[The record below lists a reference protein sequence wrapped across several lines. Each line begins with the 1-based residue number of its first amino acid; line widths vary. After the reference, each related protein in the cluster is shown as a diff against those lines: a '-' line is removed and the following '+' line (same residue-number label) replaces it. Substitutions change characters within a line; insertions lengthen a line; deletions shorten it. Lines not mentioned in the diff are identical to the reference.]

1 MAHLIDGPNT
11 EFALRLCN
19 ARRDTGRTQQEIA
32 EAVGID
38 KRTISMYEN
47 GRMFPRGNTLQRLA
61 SELRVEPLWLAEGQS
76 EGMQNYFA
84 NEYQEAKLKGSP
96 ESVELIFV
104 EEWESLQPGTT
115 TMDLPRYAPSPSTGR
130 QSSSIRDFIPVVKT
144 FFDRYRA
151 TRYPGTYPENPGYP
165 AGSILIF
172 DAGIKTCDQINNGD
186 CVIFRH
192 RGNENEAGL
201 RHFSRELGLTQGSL
215 VSLNPTIPLDPIPAD
230 PIDIEILG
238 VVISQVITRRT

>member
-1 MAHLIDGPNT
+1 MAHLIDGPNS

-19 ARRDTGRTQQEIA
+19 ARRESGRTQQEVA

-61 SELRVEPLWLAEGQS
+61 SELKVEPLWLAEGQS
-76 EGMQNYFA
+76 EGLQNYFA
-84 NEYQEAKLKGSP
+84 NEYKEAKLKGSP
-96 ESVELIFV
+96 ESLELIFI
-104 EEWESLQPGTT
+104 EDWESLQSGTT
-115 TMDLPRYAPSPSTGR
+115 ALHLPMYAPSPSTGI
-130 QSSSIRDFIPVVKT
+130 QSSSIRDFAPVIKT
-144 FFDRYRA
+144 FFDQYRA
-151 TRYPGTYPENPGYP
+151 TRYPGNYPENPGYP

-172 DAGIKTCDQINNGD
+172 DAAIKSFDQLNNGD
-186 CVIFRH
+186 CVIFRP
-192 RGNENEAGL
+192 RGNENKAGL

-215 VSLNPTIPLDPIPAD
+215 VSLNPTMPLDPIPAI

-238 VVISQVITRRT
+238 VVISQVITRRV